1 MGLFAKRRDEIM
13 RGMHIKGHPSL
24 APRLARQTFP
34 REGILPEGGG
44 LEATVTTRKMLAD
57 NTFEGDA

>member
-1 MGLFAKRRDEIM
+1 M

-57 NTFEGDA
+57 NTFERDA